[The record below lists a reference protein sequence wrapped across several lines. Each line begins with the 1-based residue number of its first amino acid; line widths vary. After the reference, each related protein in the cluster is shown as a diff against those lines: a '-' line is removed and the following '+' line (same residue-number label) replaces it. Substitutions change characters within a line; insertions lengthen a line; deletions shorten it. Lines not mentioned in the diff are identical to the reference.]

1 MSSANEIETEVEERL
16 KASGLEVDEIRTLID
31 LALTED
37 LAGGVDVTTVAT
49 VPADQC
55 SLLSLVARSTGV
67 IAGVDIAA
75 LVFAAVA
82 EKADA
87 ELDLK
92 VVTPDG
98 SQVVGGDTVLV
109 STSLTSVLLTAER
122 TALNFL
128 GHLSGIATVTN
139 EWATL
144 LAASKTRVRD
154 TRKTTPGYRALE
166 KYAVRCGGGVNHRMS
181 LSDAALIKDN
191 HVVAAGGVPAAFAK
205 VRELF
210 PEVDLEIEV
219 DTFDQLD
226 EALEAGA
233 DLIMVDNFSI
243 DDMTRAAGLVADF
256 NQANARSVKLEAS
269 GGLMLAAAPALATTG
284 VDYVAIGALTHSAP
298 VLDIGADLEQIATLN
313 T

>member
-55 SLLSLVARSTGV
+55 SRLSLVARSTGV

-82 EKADA
+82 EKANA

-109 STSLTSVLLTAER
+109 ATSLTSVLLTAER